1 MQPAIFAAH
10 GSPMLAL
17 EDNEYTRA
25 LRALGERYRPR
36 AVVVF
41 TAHWES
47 STQMVSD
54 VARYDTIHDFGGF
67 PPELYRM
74 QYPAP
79 GDAAT
84 AARVA
89 ELLQA
94 AGVPFTVDRR
104 RGLDHGAWVPLRR
117 IYPEAAVPVVQMS
130 VNPWAPPE
138 AHYHI
143 GRALAP
149 LRREGVMI
157 LASGG
162 TIHNFA
168 TIRWDDPPEADAW
181 AVAFDDWL
189 LARITA
195 WDLPALFDY
204 EKQAPGARLAVPPGG
219 HEHFIPLF
227 YALGAA
233 DDRRTVRELHRSYR
247 YGNLSH
253 ALWEFGV

>member
-17 EDNEYTRA
+17 EENEYTRA
-25 LRALGERYRPR
+25 LRALGEQYSPR
-36 AVVVF
+36 AIVVF
-41 TAHWES
+41 TAHWE
-47 STQMVSD
+47 TDPQMISD
-54 VARYDTIHDFGGF
+54 VAYYGTIHDFGGF

-74 QYPAP
+74 QYPAQ

-84 AARVA
+84 AARIA
-89 ELLQA
+89 DLLKE
-94 AGVPFTVDRR
+94 AGVPFDVDRY
-104 RGLDHGAWVPLRR
+104 RGLDHGAWVPLKL
-117 IYPEAAVPVVQMS
+117 IYPEATVPVVQMS
-130 VNPWAPPE
+130 VNPWAPPAE
-138 AHYHI
+138 QYRI
-143 GRALAP
+143 GQALAP

-162 TIHNFA
+162 TIHNFR

-189 LARITA
+189 LGRIAA

-204 EKQAPGARLAVPPGG
+204 EQQAPGARLAVPPGG
-219 HEHFIPLF
+219 NEHFIPLF

-233 DDRRTVRELHRSYR
+233 DDQRTVRELHRSYR

-253 ALWEFGV
+253 ALWQFGG

>member
-1 MQPAIFAAH
+1 VQPAIFAAH

-17 EDNEYTRA
+17 EENEYTRA
-25 LRALGERYRPR
+25 LRALGERYNPR
-36 AVVVF
+36 AIVVF
-41 TAHWES
+41 TAHWETS
-47 STQMVSD
+47 PQFVSD

-79 GDAAT
+79 GDPAT

-89 ELLQA
+89 GLLKE

-104 RGLDHGAWVPLRR
+104 RGLDHGAWVPLKLM
-117 IYPEAAVPVVQMS
+117 YPGAGVPVVQMS

-138 AHYHI
+138 EQYRI
-143 GRALAP
+143 GRVLAP

-168 TIRWDDPPEADAW
+168 TIRWEDPPEADAW

-189 LARITA
+189 LARMTA